1 MVVIIS
7 DSVSQSRIHVALRY
21 GELTQTARKSVWKVF
36 MEKVRETENVETGD
50 FTDPDYDTLSR
61 KAMNG
66 RNIKN
71 TVRTAQALAV
81 NEGKKLTMEHISQV
95 MSVAECFEKDLK
107 GGPGYDEA
115 MRSYT

>member
-1 MVVIIS
+1 
-7 DSVSQSRIHVALRY
+7 
-21 GELTQTARKSVWKVF
+21 
-36 MEKVRETENVETGD
+36 MEKVRKTEKEDTGE
-50 FTDPDYDTLSR
+50 FTDLDYDVLSR
-61 KAMNG
+61 KIMNG

-81 NEGKKLTMEHISQV
+81 NEGKKLTMEHIDQV
-95 MSVAECFEKDLK
+95 MRVAECFERDLK